1 MTDEKVDKAK
11 KEYKKAR
18 MDAHITRMYKTIA
31 KAKSRGTQSGPKPWK
46 DYPRKADFKDDFYDK

>member
-1 MTDEKVDKAK
+1 MVDQAK
-11 KEYKKAR
+11 KDYKKAR
-18 MDAHITRMYKTIA
+18 MDAHIERMNKTIT

>member
-1 MTDEKVDKAK
+1 MADEKVDKAK

-18 MDAHITRMYKTIA
+18 MDAHIARMNRVIT

-46 DYPRKADFKDDFYDK
+46 DYPRKADWLDE

>member
-18 MDAHITRMYKTIA
+18 MDAHIAR
-31 KAKSRGTQSGPKPWK
+31 TQSGPKPWK
-46 DYPRKADFKDDFYDK
+46 DYPRKADWLDE

>member
-46 DYPRKADFKDDFYDK
+46 DYPRKADWSDE